1 MTTMIDEKLKA
12 ANVISLDLDAPIYKY
27 IPFKYLKLMIQN
39 SNLYFGKVSSWEDVY
54 ENWFLKEQMVL
65 SSGEKVSAKE
75 LIPGVFGQ
83 SWTLQEESD
92 AMWRIYSKLDRTLHD
107 YLDDTAVRIKTT
119 ARKLYNVIYA
129 NDEDFYTSYIGAVKY
144 LSQNDFLKMQ
154 DSLSPLNPLD
164 LSEVF
169 VKSYFFKR
177 APFEHEK
184 EVRPILIYS
193 PKHENFGKDGVS
205 FYIDFDNLIDEMVTD
220 PRLTPDEYRTVRGQ
234 LIGLG
239 AKSDKVRNSE
249 LYNIP
254 PHTIHLL

>member
-1 MTTMIDEKLKA
+1 MINEKLKA
-12 ANVISLDLDAPIYKY
+12 DNVINLDLDTPIYKY

-65 SSGEKVSAKE
+65 PTGEKGSAKE

-92 AMWRIYSKLDRTLHD
+92 AMWRIYSKLDRTQHD

-144 LSQNDFLKMQ
+144 LSQDDFLNMQ

-169 VKSYFFKR
+169 VKSYFLKR
-177 APFEHEK
+177 TPFEHER

-193 PKHENFGKDGVS
+193 PKHENFGRDGVS
-205 FYIDFDNLIDEMVTD
+205 FDIDFDNLIDEMVTD

-254 PHTIHLL
+254 PHIIHLL

>member
-1 MTTMIDEKLKA
+1 MTTMINENLKA

-92 AMWRIYSKLDRTLHD
+92 AMWRIYSKLDRTLHE

-129 NDEDFYTSYIGAVKY
+129 NDEDLNTSYIGAVKY

-205 FYIDFDNLIDEMVTD
+205 FDIVFDNLIDEMVTD

-254 PHTIHLL
+254 PHVIHLL

>member
-1 MTTMIDEKLKA
+1 MIDEKLKA
-12 ANVISLDLDAPIYKY
+12 GNVINLDLDTPIYKY
-27 IPFKYLKLMIQN
+27 IHFKYLKLMIQN

-65 SSGEKVSAKE
+65 PTGEKGSAKE

-92 AMWRIYSKLDRTLHD
+92 AMWRIYSKLDRTQHD

-119 ARKLYNVIYA
+119 ARKIYNVIYA

-144 LSQNDFLKMQ
+144 LSQGDFLNMQ

-169 VKSYFFKR
+169 VKSYFLKR
-177 APFEHEK
+177 TPFEHER

-205 FYIDFDNLIDEMVTD
+205 FDIDFDNLIDEMVTD

-254 PHTIHLL
+254 SHIIHLL

>member
-1 MTTMIDEKLKA
+1 MIDEKLKA
-12 ANVISLDLDAPIYKY
+12 GNVINLDLDTPIYKY

-65 SSGEKVSAKE
+65 PTGEKGDAMD

-92 AMWRIYSKLDRTLHD
+92 AMWRIYSKLDRTQHD

-144 LSQNDFLKMQ
+144 LSQDDFLKMQ

-205 FYIDFDNLIDEMVTD
+205 FDIDFDNLIDEMVTD
-220 PRLTPDEYRTVRGQ
+220 PRLTPDEYRTVRGH

-254 PHTIHLL
+254 PHIIHLL

>member
-12 ANVISLDLDAPIYKY
+12 GNVINLDLNTPIYKY

-39 SNLYFGKVSSWEDVY
+39 SNLYFGRVSSWEDVY

-65 SSGEKVSAKE
+65 PSGEKGSATD
-75 LIPGVFGQ
+75 LMQGVFGQ
-83 SWTLQEESD
+83 SWTLQGESD
-92 AMWRIYSKLDRTLHD
+92 AMWRIYSKVDKKQPD
-107 YLDDTAVRIKTT
+107 YLDDTAVRIKTNG
-119 ARKLYNVIYA
+119 RKLFDVIYRDDKDY
-129 NDEDFYTSYIGAVKY
+129 NSSYIGAVSY
-144 LSQNDFLKMQ
+144 LSQDDFLNMQ
-154 DSLSPLNPLD
+154 NSLSPLNPLD

-177 APFEHEK
+177 TPFEHEK
-184 EVRPILIYS
+184 EVRPILIYT
-193 PKHENFGKDGVS
+193 PTHENFGKDGVS
-205 FYIDFDNLIDEMVTD
+205 FDIDFDNLIDEMVTD
-220 PRLTPDEYRTVRGQ
+220 PRLTLDEYRTIRGQ

-239 AKSDKVRNSE
+239 AKSNKVRNSE

>member
-1 MTTMIDEKLKA
+1 MTTMIDENLKA

-39 SNLYFGKVSSWEDVY
+39 SSLYFGKVSSWEDVY

-65 SSGEKVSAKE
+65 PSGEKGSATD
-75 LIPGVFGQ
+75 LIQGVFGQ

-129 NDEDFYTSYIGAVKY
+129 NDEDFNTSYIGAVKY

-205 FYIDFDNLIDEMVTD
+205 FDIDFDNLIDEMVTD

-254 PHTIHLL
+254 PHIIHLL

>member
-1 MTTMIDEKLKA
+1 MIDEKLKA
-12 ANVISLDLDAPIYKY
+12 GNVINLDLDTPIYKY

-65 SSGEKVSAKE
+65 SSGEKGSAKE

-129 NDEDFYTSYIGAVKY
+129 NDEDFNTSYIGAVKY

-205 FYIDFDNLIDEMVTD
+205 FDIDFDNLIDEMVTD
-220 PRLTPDEYRTVRGQ
+220 PRLTPDEYRTVRGL

>member
-1 MTTMIDEKLKA
+1 MIDEKLKA
-12 ANVISLDLDAPIYKY
+12 GNVINLDLDTPIYKY

-65 SSGEKVSAKE
+65 SSGEKGRATD
-75 LIPGVFGQ
+75 LIQGVFGQ

-129 NDEDFYTSYIGAVKY
+129 NDEDFNTSYIGAVKY

-205 FYIDFDNLIDEMVTD
+205 FDIDFDNLIDEMVTD

-239 AKSDKVRNSE
+239 AKSDKIRNSE

-254 PHTIHLL
+254 PHIIHLL

>member
-1 MTTMIDEKLKA
+1 MIDEKLKA
-12 ANVISLDLDAPIYKY
+12 GNVINMYLDTSIYKY

-39 SNLYFGKVSSWEDVY
+39 SNLYFGRVSSWEDVY

-65 SSGEKVSAKE
+65 PSGEKGSAKE

-92 AMWRIYSKLDRTLHD
+92 AMWRIYSRLDRTLHD

-129 NDEDFYTSYIGAVKY
+129 NDENFNTSYIGAVKY

-205 FYIDFDNLIDEMVTD
+205 FDIDFDNLIDEMVTD

>member
-1 MTTMIDEKLKA
+1 MIDENLKA
-12 ANVISLDLDAPIYKY
+12 GNVINLDLDTPIYKY

-65 SSGEKVSAKE
+65 SSREKVSAKE

-92 AMWRIYSKLDRTLHD
+92 AMWRIYSKLERTLHD

-129 NDEDFYTSYIGAVKY
+129 NDEDFNTSYIGAVKY

-184 EVRPILIYS
+184 EVRPSLIYS
-193 PKHENFGKDGVS
+193 PKH
-205 FYIDFDNLIDEMVTD
+205 
-220 PRLTPDEYRTVRGQ
+220 
-234 LIGLG
+234 
-239 AKSDKVRNSE
+239 
-249 LYNIP
+249 
-254 PHTIHLL
+254 

>member
-1 MTTMIDEKLKA
+1 MTTMIDENLKA

-65 SSGEKVSAKE
+65 PTGEKGSAKE

-92 AMWRIYSKLDRTLHD
+92 AMWRIYSKLDRTQHD

-129 NDEDFYTSYIGAVKY
+129 NDEDFNSSYIGAVTY
-144 LSQNDFLKMQ
+144 LSQDDFLNMQ
-154 DSLSPLNPLD
+154 NSLSPLNPLD

-177 APFEHEK
+177 IPFEHER
-184 EVRPILIYS
+184 EVRPILIYP

-205 FYIDFDNLIDEMVTD
+205 FDIDFDNLIDEMVTD
-220 PRLTPDEYRTVRGQ
+220 PRLILEEYRVVRGQ

-239 AKSDKVRNSE
+239 AKSNKVRSSE

>member
-1 MTTMIDEKLKA
+1 MIDEKLKA

-205 FYIDFDNLIDEMVTD
+205 FDIDLDNLIDEMVTD

-254 PHTIHLL
+254 PHVIHLL

>member
-12 ANVISLDLDAPIYKY
+12 GNVINLDLDTPIYKY

-65 SSGEKVSAKE
+65 PSGEKGSATD
-75 LIPGVFGQ
+75 LIQGVFGQ

-129 NDEDFYTSYIGAVKY
+129 NDEDFNTSYIGAVKY

-164 LSEVF
+164 LSEVL

-205 FYIDFDNLIDEMVTD
+205 FDIDFDNLIDEMVTD

-254 PHTIHLL
+254 PHIIHLL

>member
-1 MTTMIDEKLKA
+1 MIDENLKA
-12 ANVISLDLDAPIYKY
+12 DNVINLDLDTPIYKY
-27 IPFKYLKLMIQN
+27 IPFKYLKLMILN
-39 SNLYFGKVSSWEDVY
+39 SSLFLGRVSSWEDVY
-54 ENWFLKEQMVL
+54 ENWFLKEKMVL
-65 SSGEKVSAKE
+65 PLGEKGSAME

-92 AMWRIYSKLDRTLHD
+92 AMWRIYSKVDKKQPDD

-119 ARKLYNVIYA
+119 GRKLFDVIYTDDKDY
-129 NDEDFYTSYIGAVKY
+129 NTSYIGTVSY
-144 LSQNDFLKMQ
+144 LSQDDFLKMQ
-154 DSLSPLNPLD
+154 NSLSPLNPMD

-177 APFEHEK
+177 TPFEHER
-184 EVRPILIYS
+184 EVRPILIYP

-205 FYIDFDNLIDEMVTD
+205 FDIDFDNLIDEMVTD

-239 AKSDKVRNSE
+239 AKSNKVRNSE

>member
-1 MTTMIDEKLKA
+1 MTTMIDENLKA

-39 SNLYFGKVSSWEDVY
+39 SSLYFGKVSSWEDVY

-65 SSGEKVSAKE
+65 PSGEKGSATD
-75 LIPGVFGQ
+75 LIQGVFGQ

-119 ARKLYNVIYA
+119 ARKLYNVIHA
-129 NDEDFYTSYIGAVKY
+129 NDEDFNTSYIGAVKY

-205 FYIDFDNLIDEMVTD
+205 FDIDFDNLIDEMVTD

-254 PHTIHLL
+254 PHIIHLL

>member
-1 MTTMIDEKLKA
+1 MIDEKLKA
-12 ANVISLDLDAPIYKY
+12 GNVINLDLDTPIYKY

-65 SSGEKVSAKE
+65 PSGEKGSATD
-75 LIPGVFGQ
+75 LIQGVFGQ

-129 NDEDFYTSYIGAVKY
+129 NDEDFNTSYIGAVKY

-205 FYIDFDNLIDEMVTD
+205 FDIDFDNLIDEMVTD

-254 PHTIHLL
+254 PHIIHLL

>member
-12 ANVISLDLDAPIYKY
+12 GNVINMYLDTPIYKY

-39 SNLYFGKVSSWEDVY
+39 SNLYFGRVSSWEDVY

-65 SSGEKVSAKE
+65 PSGEKGSAKE

-92 AMWRIYSKLDRTLHD
+92 AMWRIYSRLDRTLHD

-129 NDEDFYTSYIGAVKY
+129 NDEDFNTSYIGAVKY

-205 FYIDFDNLIDEMVTD
+205 FDIDFDNLIDEMVTD

>member
-1 MTTMIDEKLKA
+1 MTTMIDENLKA
-12 ANVISLDLDAPIYKY
+12 ANVICLDLDAPIYKY

-65 SSGEKVSAKE
+65 PTGEKGSAKV

-205 FYIDFDNLIDEMVTD
+205 FDIDFDNLIDEMVTD

-254 PHTIHLL
+254 PHIIHLL

>member
-1 MTTMIDEKLKA
+1 MTTMIDENLKA
-12 ANVISLDLDAPIYKY
+12 ANVISLDLDASIYKY
-27 IPFKYLKLMIQN
+27 IPFKYLKLMIQD
-39 SNLYFGKVSSWEDVY
+39 SSLYFGKVSSWEDVY

-65 SSGEKVSAKE
+65 PSGEKGNAKD

-92 AMWRIYSKLDRTLHD
+92 AMWRIYSKLDRTQHN

-129 NDEDFYTSYIGAVKY
+129 NDEDFNTSYIGAVKY
-144 LSQNDFLKMQ
+144 LSQNDFFKMQ
-154 DSLSPLNPLD
+154 NSLSPLNPLD

-205 FYIDFDNLIDEMVTD
+205 FDIDFDNLIDEMVTD
-220 PRLTPDEYRTVRGQ
+220 PRLTPEEYRVVRGQ

-239 AKSDKVRNSE
+239 AKSNKVRNSE

>member
-1 MTTMIDEKLKA
+1 MIDENLKA

-92 AMWRIYSKLDRTLHD
+92 AMWRIYSKLDRTQHD

-177 APFEHEK
+177 APFEHER
-184 EVRPILIYS
+184 EVRPILIYP

-205 FYIDFDNLIDEMVTD
+205 FDIDFDNLIDEMVTD

-239 AKSDKVRNSE
+239 AKSNKVRNSE

>member
-1 MTTMIDEKLKA
+1 MIDENLKA
-12 ANVISLDLDAPIYKY
+12 DNVINLDLDTPIYKY
-27 IPFKYLKLMIQN
+27 IPFKYLKLMILN
-39 SNLYFGKVSSWEDVY
+39 SSLFFGRVSSWEDVY

-65 SSGEKVSAKE
+65 PSGEKGSAMD

-92 AMWRIYSKLDRTLHD
+92 AMWRIYSKVDKKKPDD

-119 ARKLYNVIYA
+119 GRKLFDVIYTDDKDY
-129 NDEDFYTSYIGAVKY
+129 NTSYIGTVSY
-144 LSQNDFLKMQ
+144 LSQDDFLNLQ
-154 DSLSPLNPLD
+154 NSLSPLNPMD

-169 VKSYFFKR
+169 VKSCFFKR
-177 APFEHEK
+177 TPFEHER
-184 EVRPILIYS
+184 EVRPILIYP

-205 FYIDFDNLIDEMVTD
+205 FDIDFDNLIDEMVTD

-239 AKSDKVRNSE
+239 AKSNKVRNSE

-254 PHTIHLL
+254 PHTVHLL

>member
-205 FYIDFDNLIDEMVTD
+205 FDIDFDNLIDEMVTD

>member
-12 ANVISLDLDAPIYKY
+12 GNVINLDLDTPIYKY

-65 SSGEKVSAKE
+65 PSGEKGDAMD

-129 NDEDFYTSYIGAVKY
+129 NDEDFNTSYIGAVKY

-205 FYIDFDNLIDEMVTD
+205 FDIDFDNLIDEMVTD

-254 PHTIHLL
+254 PHIIHLL

>member
-1 MTTMIDEKLKA
+1 MIDEKLKA

-154 DSLSPLNPLD
+154 DSLSPLNSLD

-205 FYIDFDNLIDEMVTD
+205 FDIDFDNLIDEMVTD

>member
-1 MTTMIDEKLKA
+1 
-12 ANVISLDLDAPIYKY
+12 
-27 IPFKYLKLMIQN
+27 MIQN

-65 SSGEKVSAKE
+65 PTGEKGSAKE

-177 APFEHEK
+177 TPFEHER

-193 PKHENFGKDGVS
+193 PKHENFGRDGVS
-205 FYIDFDNLIDEMVTD
+205 FDIDFDNLIDEMVTD

-254 PHTIHLL
+254 PHIIHLL

>member
-1 MTTMIDEKLKA
+1 MIDEKLKA
-12 ANVISLDLDAPIYKY
+12 GNVINLDLDTPIYKY
-27 IPFKYLKLMIQN
+27 IPFKSLKLMIKN

-65 SSGEKVSAKE
+65 SSGEKGSATD
-75 LIPGVFGQ
+75 LIQGVFGQ

-129 NDEDFYTSYIGAVKY
+129 NDEDFKTSYIGAVKY

-205 FYIDFDNLIDEMVTD
+205 FDIDFDNLIDEMVTD

-254 PHTIHLL
+254 PHIIHLL

>member
-1 MTTMIDEKLKA
+1 MIDEKLKA

-154 DSLSPLNPLD
+154 DSLSPLNSLD

-205 FYIDFDNLIDEMVTD
+205 FDIDFDNLIDEMVTD

-254 PHTIHLL
+254 PHIIHLL

>member
-1 MTTMIDEKLKA
+1 MINEKLKA
-12 ANVISLDLDAPIYKY
+12 DNGINLELDTPIYKY

-65 SSGEKVSAKE
+65 PTGEKGSAKE

-92 AMWRIYSKLDRTLHD
+92 AMWRIYSKLDRTQHD

-144 LSQNDFLKMQ
+144 LSQDDFLNMQ

-169 VKSYFFKR
+169 VKSYFLKR
-177 APFEHEK
+177 TPFEHER

-193 PKHENFGKDGVS
+193 PKHENFGRDGVS
-205 FYIDFDNLIDEMVTD
+205 FDIDFDNLIDEMVTD

-254 PHTIHLL
+254 PHIIHLL

>member
-1 MTTMIDEKLKA
+1 MTTMIDKNLKA

-65 SSGEKVSAKE
+65 PTGEKGSAKE

-92 AMWRIYSKLDRTLHD
+92 AMWRIYSKLDRTQHD
-107 YLDDTAVRIKTT
+107 YLDDTAVRIKTISG
-119 ARKLYNVIYA
+119 KLFDVIYT
-129 NDEDFYTSYIGAVKY
+129 DDKDFNSSYIGAVKY
-144 LSQNDFLKMQ
+144 LSQDDFLNMQ
-154 DSLSPLNPLD
+154 DSLSPMNPLD

-177 APFEHEK
+177 TPFEHER
-184 EVRPILIYS
+184 EVRPILIYP
-193 PKHENFGKDGVS
+193 PKHENFGKNGVS
-205 FYIDFDNLIDEMVTD
+205 FDIDFDNLIDEMVTD

-239 AKSDKVRNSE
+239 AKSNKVRNSE

>member
-1 MTTMIDEKLKA
+1 MIDEKLKA
-12 ANVISLDLDAPIYKY
+12 GNVINLDLDTPIYKY

-65 SSGEKVSAKE
+65 PTGEKGSAKE

-92 AMWRIYSKLDRTLHD
+92 AMWRIYSKLDRTQHD

-119 ARKLYNVIYA
+119 ARKIYNVIYA

-144 LSQNDFLKMQ
+144 LSQDDFLNMQ

-169 VKSYFFKR
+169 VKSYFLKR
-177 APFEHEK
+177 TPFEHER

-205 FYIDFDNLIDEMVTD
+205 FDIDFDNLIDEMVTD

-254 PHTIHLL
+254 SHIIHLL

>member
-1 MTTMIDEKLKA
+1 MIDVKLKA
-12 ANVISLDLDAPIYKY
+12 GNVINLDLDTPIYKY

-39 SNLYFGKVSSWEDVY
+39 SNLYFGRVSSWEDVY

-65 SSGEKVSAKE
+65 SSGEKGSATD
-75 LIPGVFGQ
+75 LIQGVFGQ

-92 AMWRIYSKLDRTLHD
+92 AMWRIYSKVDKKQPDD

-119 ARKLYNVIYA
+119 GRKLFDVIYTDDKDY
-129 NDEDFYTSYIGAVKY
+129 NTSYIGAVSY
-144 LSQNDFLKMQ
+144 LSQDDFLKMQ
-154 DSLSPLNPLD
+154 NSLSPLNPMD

-177 APFEHEK
+177 TPFEHER

-193 PKHENFGKDGVS
+193 PKYENFGKDGVS
-205 FYIDFDNLIDEMVTD
+205 FDIDFDNLIDEMVTD
-220 PRLTPDEYRTVRGQ
+220 LRLTPDEYRTVRGQ

-239 AKSDKVRNSE
+239 AKSNKVRNSE

>member
-1 MTTMIDEKLKA
+1 MIDEKLKA
-12 ANVISLDLDAPIYKY
+12 GNVINLDLDTPIYKY

-65 SSGEKVSAKE
+65 SSGEKGSAKE

-129 NDEDFYTSYIGAVKY
+129 NDEDFNTSYIGAVKY

-205 FYIDFDNLIDEMVTD
+205 FDIDFDNLIDEMVTD
-220 PRLTPDEYRTVRGQ
+220 PRLTPDEYRTVRGL

-254 PHTIHLL
+254 PHIIHLL

>member
-12 ANVISLDLDAPIYKY
+12 GNVINLDLDTPIYKY

-65 SSGEKVSAKE
+65 PTGEKGDAMD

-92 AMWRIYSKLDRTLHD
+92 AMWRIYSKLDRTQHD

-144 LSQNDFLKMQ
+144 LSQDDFLKMQ

-193 PKHENFGKDGVS
+193 PKHENFGRDGVS
-205 FYIDFDNLIDEMVTD
+205 FDIDFDNLIDEMVTD
-220 PRLTPDEYRTVRGQ
+220 PRLTPDEYRTVQGQ

-254 PHTIHLL
+254 PHIIHLL